1 MTILGTPKKAIA
13 LVKTI
18 YVSRDGCDKNGG
30 ASLEDAFATLEKAK
44 LEARTFPNVD
54 VVVLVAG
61 GVHRIEDTLSFT
73 LEDSRENGSLTFKS
87 MDDVPAVVSSGK
99 IVTGWKRVEHL
110 PEGMSRSLLGKLW
123 EAPIP
128 EGVDDFKVMFR
139 DGKRLRRARGV
150 GFDPL
155 PYSGDQAEEPYYEW
169 RKQHF
174 LYPEGA
180 LRNWRNLRD
189 IEIIVRPRFHWMMNL
204 LTLSY
209 IDEQRGVART
219 HVKATYDMQAVRNG
233 PSMWIE
239 NAPECLTDPGEWIV
253 DTSNRTIYYY
263 PEDETDLEGSV
274 TVPSLRVLV
283 KVEGSVDFDGPIDT
297 PVKGIVFDGIE
308 FTQADRGRWE
318 EGDLG
323 MQHDWEMLD
332 ADDSLLRFRGA
343 ERCKVLN
350 CKFYETGGSAVRFD
364 LHARKNLVR
373 GSEIRDI
380 GGAGVTFIGYGPGTK
395 DVNQRNT
402 VCNNHIFRI
411 GQIMWHS
418 HGVILWQS
426 GDNRVF
432 NNLIHNVPRK
442 AVCMSGVRLWFFDK
456 EDRRSSWRECGQT
469 IRWHEIDGPTR
480 TWADVLPYLHT
491 RNNIVENNE
500 AYRCLS
506 LLGDGGVMNISGGGR
521 GNVIRRNFIHDIET
535 KEWTDGTI
543 RTDDYQEGSVIE
555 ENIVW
560 RTDNSGLVL
569 KGENVAVN
577 NYFVDVARRENAAVR
592 ICENNKK
599 ANVSRNVIIKGEK
612 LADVRD
618 EFHNQ
623 YGWANLLYAPIAPA
637 GTKDLA
643 CPTLETLKDCCLDFN
658 LFYSYA
664 AGGMTS
670 EMVDYL
676 AAGHESNSQF
686 SPPLFKNW
694 EGGDFRPAE
703 ESPVYSLGI
712 RPLTIEE
719 VGLTEDFPVGFR
731 SYSHSGRWARNQGKL
746 ESPVFG

>member
-1 MTILGTPKKAIA
+1 MKK
-13 LVKTI
+13 I
-18 YVSRDGCDKNGG
+18 YVSQDGCDENRGT
-30 ASLEDAFATLEKAK
+30 SLAEAFATLERAK
-44 LEARTFPNVD
+44 LEARRFPEAD
-54 VVVLVAG
+54 VTVLVSG
-61 GVHRIEDTLSFT
+61 GLYQVEKTLLFS
-73 LEDSRENGSLTFKS
+73 LRDSREKGRLIFKS
-87 MDDVPAVVSSGK
+87 MEGETAIISSGK
-99 IVTGWKRVEHL
+99 AVAGWERVRTL
-110 PEGMSRSLLGKLW
+110 PAGMSSDLIGKLW
-123 EAPIP
+123 MAPIP
-128 EGVDDFKVMFR
+128 DGIGDFKVMFR
-139 DGKRLRRARGV
+139 DGKRLRRARGA

-155 PYSGDQAEEPYYEW
+155 PYSGDHASESYYEW
-169 RKQHF
+169 RKQNF
-174 LYPEGA
+174 YYPEGV
-180 LRNWRNLRD
+180 LREWKNLRD
-189 IEIIVRPRFHWMMNL
+189 VEIIVRPRFHWMMNL
-204 LTLSY
+204 LTLSHV
-209 IDEQRGVART
+209 DEQRGVART
-219 HVKATYDMQAVRNG
+219 QVKATYDMQAIRNG

-253 DTSNRTIYYY
+253 DTETRTIYYY
-263 PEDETDLEGSV
+263 PEDEIGLEGSV

-283 KVEGSVDFDGPIDT
+283 KVEGSVDLDGPSDK

-308 FTQADRGRWE
+308 FTQADRGMWR

-332 ADDSLLRFRGA
+332 ADDSLLRFRGV
-343 ERCKVLN
+343 EGCKVLN

-364 LHARKNLVR
+364 LHARKNLVQ
-373 GSEIRDI
+373 GNEIRDI
-380 GGAGVTFIGYGPGTK
+380 GGAGIAFIGYGPGKK
-395 DVNQRNT
+395 DLNQRNT

-426 GDNRVF
+426 GDNKVF
-432 NNLIHNVPRK
+432 NNLIHDVPRK

-500 AYRCLS
+500 AYHCLS
-506 LLGDGGVMNISGGGR
+506 LLGDGGVMNISGAGR

-569 KGENVAVN
+569 KGENVARN
-577 NYFVDVARRENAAVR
+577 NYFIDVARRENAAIR

-599 ANVSRNVIIKGEK
+599 ARVCRNVIIKGET

-643 CPTLETLKDCCLDFN
+643 CPTLEALKDCCLDFN

-664 AGGMTS
+664 EGGMTS

-676 AAGHESNSQF
+676 AAGHESNSEF
-686 SPPLFKNW
+686 SLPLFEHW
-694 EGGDFRPAE
+694 EKGDFRTRE
-703 ESPVYSLGI
+703 GSPVYSLGI

-719 VGLTEDFPVGFR
+719 VGLTEDFPVWFR
-731 SYSHSGRWARNQGKL
+731 AYSYSRRWRDNLGMLQG
-746 ESPVFG
+746 SFAV